1 MLQAQQTSSK
11 IAAQHFKINSDAK
24 ILFDE
29 AAINAKEMFDNA
41 SERTQA
47 FVRGTTIKLQGSIND
62 TNLKLFDAQDRA

>member
-1 MLQAQQTSSK
+1 
-11 IAAQHFKINSDAK
+11 
-24 ILFDE
+24 LFDE

-47 FVRGTTIKLQGSIND
+47 FVKGTTIKLQGSIND